1 MRVSLEIDAHGRV
14 ALSIPSYSINV
25 ELSVQV
31 NPAPASTALEE

>member
-14 ALSIPSYSINV
+14 PLSVPTYNA

-31 NPAPASTALEE
+31 NLAPPSTALEE